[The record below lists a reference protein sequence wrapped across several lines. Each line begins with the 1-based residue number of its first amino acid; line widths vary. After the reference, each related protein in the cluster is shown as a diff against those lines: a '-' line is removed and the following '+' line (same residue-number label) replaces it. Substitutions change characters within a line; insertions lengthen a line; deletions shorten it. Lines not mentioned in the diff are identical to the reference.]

1 MREDAVVMAAFHHP
15 PSAERGYGRSIPSVS
30 TYSPRPY
37 PSDSYADVPS
47 ILIPSAFKGAGAK
60 GARGTAAGDTAT
72 SRSSSYTRGAYAGRG
87 ALGLDSMAGML
98 CTRSLNSFCFG
109 ASISFTPVIPQR
121 RGGQR
126 RRALQ
131 KAVQRRTM
139 LVGFFF
145 LFLVLTLNRLA
156 PSSHPIR
163 RFGRGETSDSA

>member
-1 MREDAVVMAAFHHP
+1 MAAFHHP
-15 PSAERGYGRSIPSVS
+15 PSAERGFGRSIPSVS

-98 CTRSLNSFCFG
+98 YTRSLNSFCFG
-109 ASISFTPVIPQR
+109 SFDFFYTSNPTEEGRTTSASFTEGCPKTHHAGRVLLSLFCSSSEPPR
-121 RGGQR
+121 P
-126 RRALQ
+126 
-131 KAVQRRTM
+131 
-139 LVGFFF
+139 FF
-145 LFLVLTLNRLA
+145 
-156 PSSHPIR
+156 S
-163 RFGRGETSDSA
+163 SDS